1 MSDLPE
7 PTGPPQRGPVDDPA
21 SEAKAQAFLRQMYA
35 AMQQSATPKQPQMLQ
50 FTMLMGMSTAVSL
63 VSAVNYMDDD
73 QTLEEDQEVI
83 DAAFHFFKHVCGTI
97 RDLLLPM
104 LAKNGIATPPE
115 LWTEVHGE
123 VMHAIDQINGY
134 EEEDE

>member
-1 MSDLPE
+1 MSNFEP
-7 PTGPPQRGPVDDPA
+7 PTGAPQEGPVEDPE

-35 AMQQSATPKQPQMLQ
+35 AMQGAAKPKTPQMLT
-50 FTMLMGMSTAVSL
+50 FTMVMGMSTAVSL

-73 QTLEEDQEVI
+73 QTLEEDQEVV

-97 RDLLLPM
+97 RDLLLPV
-104 LAKNGIATPPE
+104 LANNGIATPPE

-123 VMHAIDQINGY
+123 VMHAIDQINGV
-134 EEEDE
+134 EEEEE